1 MNAPHQTSN
10 QNLVHM
16 EELMER
22 FGVDSRTK
30 LANCLDKSGIKYFGE
45 GPKIWTTLQAINK
58 AVGIGESQEL
68 KASDY
73 M

>member
-1 MNAPHQTSN
+1 
-10 QNLVHM
+10 
-16 EELMER
+16 MER